1 MYAFNWK
8 ERIASHSSSP
18 GERKLTQEE
27 VYKELGGPIEYDAKI
42 DSERA
47 RCCAGSHPNAEDQD
61 TSGKKEEVRVEK
73 DNQDTEPWP

>member
-27 VYKELGGPIEYDAKI
+27 VYKDLGCPIENDAEI
-42 DSERA
+42 YTQRT
-47 RCCAGSHPNAEDQD
+47 RCCAGSHPDTKDQD
-61 TSGKKEEVRVEK
+61 TSGEEEEIRVEK
-73 DNQDTEPWP
+73 NNQNTEPWP